1 MTLDFDSDKTGLP
14 PAILFD
20 RPRRRPSID
29 DSRQVQNGP
38 GNMDQNESD
47 NGQNEL
53 SQTAFYGRIAKPT
66 IRSVTLQVFHIVT
79 TTLQFFILDLG
90 AK

>member
-1 MTLDFDSDKTGLP
+1 VTLDFDSDKAGLP
-14 PAILFD
+14 PIILFD
-20 RPRRRPSID
+20 QPRRRPSID

-53 SQTAFYGRIAKPT
+53 SQLPCFTNE
-66 IRSVTLQVFHIVT
+66 LQNKRLDQKLYSI
-79 TTLQFFILDLG
+79 FI
-90 AK
+90 

>member
-1 MTLDFDSDKTGLP
+1 VTLDFDSDKAGLP

-29 DSRQVQNGP
+29 DSRQAQNGP
-38 GNMDQNESD
+38 GIMDQNESN

-53 SQTAFYGRIAKPT
+53 SQLACFTNEFQNKRQSET
-66 IRSVTLQVFHIVT
+66 M
-79 TTLQFFILDLG
+79 
-90 AK
+90 